1 MLMLYEQ
8 VNKQMEQLIRMG
20 TFADYKHPYLTLL
33 PEFEA
38 NQIDVFAKMAMDGLI
53 FKGFKTSLLVTIK

>member
-1 MLMLYEQ
+1 MSTAAFREKCDEYAHEQ

-20 TFADYKHPYLTLL
+20 TFADYKHPYLTLM

-38 NQIDVFAKMAMDGLI
+38 NQIDVFAKWQWMD
-53 FKGFKTSLLVTIK
+53 